1 MAPAL
6 LATLIAA
13 APSALKAGQGIFQGI
28 KGNKLAKQNIRPTY
42 EIPKEFQQNLAI
54 AENMGRIGLP
64 QQEYNRAQQN
74 FQRNQASALRQF
86 NRMGNPR
93 GLAGI
98 VRAGND
104 ATLGLDVAD
113 AQARMSNQRNAMG
126 YRSQIGQQQLAK
138 QNWDKMQLF
147 GERADAAT
155 ALQGAGRQNVMGG
168 LTELSQLGQLSM
180 LNNGNSSGG
189 QGQMATGVSQGR
201 IPFNSAQYLSQFGMP
216 NPQSTQPFSGF
227 PFSGF
232 GGQSNYNQI
241 SGMGQLQPN
250 YWRGIP
256 YRR

>member
-6 LATLIAA
+6 IPLAIAA
-13 APSALKAGQGIFQGI
+13 IPSVLKTIQGIGQGI
-28 KGNKLAKQNIRPTY
+28 KGNKLAKQNKRPTY

-64 QQEYNRAQQN
+64 QQQYNQAQQN

-113 AQARMSNQRNAMG
+113 AEARMSNQRNAMG
-126 YRSQIGQQQLAK
+126 YRSQVGQQQLAK

-147 GERADAAT
+147 GERADAAA

-168 LTELSQLGQLSM
+168 LSELSQLGQMALMDKMS
-180 LNNGNSSGG
+180 NIDPN
-189 QGQMATGVSQGR
+189 MATGVSQSPYGGN
-201 IPFNSAQYLSQFGMP
+201 FGNYGQLGQFGTRLGGM
-216 NPQSTQPFSGF
+216 QGMGS
-227 PFSGF
+227 F
-232 GGQSNYNQI
+232 GGNYNYPRTQ
-241 SGMGQLQPN
+241 MPFM
-250 YWRGIP
+250 P
-256 YRR
+256 KFFPKKF